1 MDEYFP
7 LCWKWQALQRITF
20 INFVAI
26 SVTEAPPPPKKK
38 EIKIIC
44 HIARTHQD
52 FEHLNNNK
60 EMPSAVCI

>member
-20 INFVAI
+20 INILAI
-26 SVTEAPPPPKKK
+26 LVTEGPPPQKKK

-44 HIARTHQD
+44 HIATT
-52 FEHLNNNK
+52 
-60 EMPSAVCI
+60 ST

>member
-20 INFVAI
+20 INFLAI
-26 SVTEAPPPPKKK
+26 LVTEGPQPPKKKK

-44 HIARTHQD
+44 HG
-52 FEHLNNNK
+52 EHFNNNK
-60 EMPSAVCI
+60 EMPSAVCIQS